1 LSSLA
6 ERLARSS
13 SPGSTLGPEYHE
25 EETEARS
32 CDRRSSGSLGRGGR
46 GSRGSNAQDG
56 VPGSQEICKPIEE
69 QDESKNKRTSA
80 DDNLLAENEKLRLD
94 KTQLKH
100 DIEVLE
106 RQWDEQA
113 DEIRELREGQKAA
126 EKSAEHRQQEMMEL
140 RMSKEDADKELE
152 ISESLVSELED
163 KIAGLRRLEGIQ
175 EKLDKAEWQ
184 LGDYYNELEGKEAE
198 LIRLRQ
204 EVEELRASSDPLQ
217 RALERSEQ
225 ERDNVNAELQ
235 TVLHWMEKLHEQ
247 QVKRD
252 IDQFREYDNK
262 VLERLDRRDAA
273 RRRGSVGSMQPQHEV
288 LGDFMSSRPQS
299 LTSQSRA
306 SSVRRSIANER
317 GPPSRPTSVASY
329 ALGSPAMLPSPR
341 PSNMAPSPLNKPD
354 VFTHHQRREGRLGFS
369 RRLNYRE
376 QTNTPP
382 RIHRQF
388 ELSQRTFAPQNSS
401 RLRHSSVPAES
412 RSDVFFRASNVPSSP
427 GLLDFAGTDVSEG
440 LSNRALSAPITK
452 EEHEELLEYLKTRF
466 PVPITWENAKTRE
479 VFEPE
484 RTAPPEESQAAPS
497 EQSQAA
503 PSEESQ
509 AEVSHEVAS
518 LASPFEW
525 QTFRSPLGNA
535 VGDHPKRRHTKRP
548 TPITTKLDGS
558 PLGSSTDSMQ
568 ASSNIT
574 RYVAST
580 PPPTRLS
587 READTA
593 ELIKATGSSSPVSP
607 LVTSSGLRR
616 RRGEFS
622 SVTALG
628 SPIGKDREL
637 FGLHHGQ
644 SPTSPVI
651 SPNMKAPP
659 SPRFTPS
666 STTRESPSRISLPAS
681 DDETE
686 EVGMVIRPI
695 GDAFK
700 PLSLYKRRDG
710 NARNRPLSGTQTG
723 TSLSPPVSA
732 TGTLPD
738 GTDMNGAVA
747 QRQDPADVTATGPPP
762 APSAESDKIGDYAR
776 PGVVFTGTKMSEA
789 DAGSAPTY
797 TDVSAEVEQRVVE
810 TESQPRSLIIMRVL
824 IGINIALFLATVLAL
839 YTNLSASGAPATL
852 WTPAVV
858 SAPASICPA
867 CQMSSDIPVCEPCHL
882 GNEVHT
888 EKVTIPRW
896 VASTLTEIS
905 TVVATETATETQTET
920 ETETET
926 CTKLDFKTHTETEVS
941 TKSLTSTATSM
952 STFVETRIE
961 TSTSTTTSTIT
972 EVEVK
977 TEMLFE
983 PHTVTERN
991 SQPLSSDSHFPRDLP
1006 LPPPTRSLTGAQL
1019 PSFMLMNPTH
1029 GDPKPVPVA
1038 RPVPATGIAGS
1049 SPSRCDCSC
1058 PVLNS
1063 KPDST
1068 LSAGRR
1074 TARSTALT
1082 ASQIDARAA
1091 KLKQRAQSQM
1101 QMNARHNRAYL
1112 GRTYWGFIPEVQ
1124 RFLDVMNFKMMEM
1137 LMGPAWGM
1145 RQY

>member
-13 SPGSTLGPEYHE
+13 SPRSTLGPEYHE

-32 CDRRSSGSLGRGGR
+32 CGRRSSGSLGR

-80 DDNLLAENEKLRLD
+80 DDNLLLENEKLRLD
-94 KTQLKH
+94 KAQLKH

-152 ISESLVSELED
+152 ISEYLVSELED
-163 KIAGLRRLEGIQ
+163 KIAALRRLESIQ

-306 SSVRRSIANER
+306 SSVRYSIANER
-317 GPPSRPTSVASY
+317 GPPSRPTSGASY

-341 PSNMAPSPLNKPD
+341 PFNMAPSPLNKPD
-354 VFTHHQRREGRLGFS
+354 VFAHHQRREGRLGFS

-388 ELSQRTFAPQNSS
+388 GLSQRTFAPQNSS
-401 RLRHSSVPAES
+401 RLRHSSIPAES

-466 PVPITWENAKTRE
+466 PVPITWENAKTRA

-525 QTFRSPLGNA
+525 QTFRSPFGNA
-535 VGDHPKRRHTKRP
+535 VGDHPKRRNTKRP
-548 TPITTKLDGS
+548 TPITTKLDGC
-558 PLGSSTDSMQ
+558 PLGPSTDSMQ
-568 ASSNIT
+568 ASSNVT

-593 ELIKATGSSSPVSP
+593 ELVKATGSSSPVSP
-607 LVTSSGLRR
+607 LATSSGLRR

-628 SPIGKDREL
+628 SPIGKGREL
-637 FGLHHGQ
+637 FGSHGGH

-651 SPNMKAPP
+651 SPNIKAPP
-659 SPRFTPS
+659 SPRFTPG
-666 STTRESPSRISLPAS
+666 STTPRSPSRISLPAS

-686 EVGMVIRPI
+686 EVGEVVRPI
-695 GDAFK
+695 SDGFK
-700 PLSLYKRRDG
+700 PLSLYRRRDG
-710 NARNRPLSGTQTG
+710 SARNRPSSGTQTG
-723 TSLSPPVSA
+723 TVLSPPLSVIGA
-732 TGTLPD
+732 MPD
-738 GTDMNGAVA
+738 GTDMDGVVA
-747 QRQDPADVTATGPPP
+747 QRQDPPDVTATGRPP
-762 APSAESDKIGDYAR
+762 ATFAESDKSDEYAR
-776 PGVVFTGTKMSEA
+776 PRVVFTGIKISEA
-789 DAGSAPTY
+789 TAGSSPRY
-797 TDVSAEVEQRVVE
+797 TEESAEVEQMVVE
-810 TESQPRSLIIMRVL
+810 TEPQPRSLIIAHVL
-824 IGINIALFLATVLAL
+824 VGINIALFLATMVAL
-839 YTNLSASGAPATL
+839 YINLSASGAPATL

-858 SAPASICPA
+858 SAPASICPP

-888 EKVTIPRW
+888 EKVTVPRW
-896 VASTLTEIS
+896 VTSTLTEIS
-905 TVVATETATETQTET
+905 TVIATESATETQTET
-920 ETETET
+920 ETETR
-926 CTKLDFKTHTETEVS
+926 TKIDFKTHIETKVS

-952 STFVETRIE
+952 STLIETQIE
-961 TSTSTTTSTIT
+961 TSTSTTTSTLT
-972 EVEVK
+972 EVEVEPK
-977 TEMLFE
+977 MLIE

-991 SQPLSSDSHFPRDLP
+991 SQALSSDSHFPRDLP
-1006 LPPPTRSLTGAQL
+1006 LPPPTRSFTGAHL

-1029 GDPKPVPVA
+1029 GDLKPVPVA

-1063 KPDST
+1063 NPEST
-1068 LSAGRR
+1068 SSTGRR
-1074 TARSTALT
+1074 TVRSTALT

-1091 KLKQRAQSQM
+1091 KLKQRAQLQM

-1124 RFLDVMNFKMMEM
+1124 RFLDVMNFKMMEL